1 MSNQRIVLVAGA
13 IHRAG
18 IDLLKRHDGIAVVE
32 IGQEPERVAAEIG
45 AADALI
51 VRTARVDRGV
61 IERAHSLRIV
71 ARYGVGFDNV
81 DVPALTAR
89 GIPLATVGD
98 ANARTVAE
106 HMLYMTLALA
116 KHGLAADRTMRAL
129 AWSERD
135 ALVGHD
141 LFAKTLLVVGFGRI
155 GTHVARMCQAL
166 GMSVLVWDPYVA
178 DQPIAA
184 AGARRAKDLRAGL
197 SLADVVTVHTPL
209 NDETRGLIGA
219 DELAA
224 MPAHAIIINCA
235 RGGIIDEAAL
245 AEALASRR
253 IAGAGLDVFDHEPPK
268 PDNPLLKLDNVVL
281 SPHTAGLTEEC
292 TARMSLRCA
301 QSVLDCFAG
310 KLDPALVV
318 NREVMA
324 PA

>member
-1 MSNQRIVLVAGA
+1 MSNQRIVLVVGRV
-13 IHRAG
+13 HPAG
-18 IDLLKRHDGIAVVE
+18 IELLNQHPEIGVVE
-32 IGQEPERVAAEIG
+32 IGQEPEKVAAEVG
-45 AADALI
+45 AADAII
-51 VRTARVDRGV
+51 VRTARIDQGV
-61 IERAHSLRIV
+61 IAAAPGLKIV

-116 KHGLAADRTMRAL
+116 KHGLAADRTMRTV
-129 AWSERD
+129 AWGERD
-135 ALVGHD
+135 KLVGHD
-141 LFAKTLLVVGFGRI
+141 LFGKTLLVVGFGRI
-155 GTHVARMCQAL
+155 GVHVTRMCQAL
-166 GMSVLVWDPYVA
+166 GMSVLVWDPYVGDEA
-178 DQPIAA
+178 IAA
-184 AGARRAKDLRAGL
+184 AGARRADSLRAGL
-197 SLADVVTVHTPL
+197 SAADVVTVHTPL

-245 AEALASRR
+245 AEALGAGG
-253 IAGAGLDVFDHEPPK
+253 IAGAGLDVFDNEPPK
-268 PDNPLLKLDNVVL
+268 PDNPLLALDNVIL

-292 TARMSLRCA
+292 ITRMSLRCA
-301 QSVLDCFAG
+301 QSVLDCFDG